1 MPWGIGGK
9 IFTPKAAKGLHR
21 RRGVHRALNLGS
33 QREQITA
40 LNLLSKFAIF
50 AQFGLSLALVWP
62 KFDLV
67 WSI

>member
-1 MPWGIGGK
+1 MPLGIGEN
-9 IFTPKAAKGLHR
+9 FCTPKAAQGVHR
-21 RRGVHRALNLGS
+21 GRGVHRALNLGS

-50 AQFGLSLALVWP
+50 AQFGLSLVLVWP
-62 KFDLV
+62 KFDLA

>member
-1 MPWGIGGK
+1 MPWGIGEN
-9 IFTPKAAKGLHR
+9 FCTPKAAQGVHR
-21 RRGVHRALNLGS
+21 GRGVHRALNLGS

-40 LNLLSKFAIF
+40 LNLLSNFLF
-50 AQFGLSLALVWP
+50 LPSLALVWP